1 MRVQSF
7 TNYSKLYEAKLMECQ
22 FLTDQ
27 NITAEDIIN
36 PLESLITEEFIK
48 NLIQKGKQA
57 VSNVYTNVKDAI
69 SKFFTGVVNFFK
81 NFSLSKLAGSIFNK
95 IKEIGTKTW
104 TKIKD
109 MLSGFKDF
117 IVSNGL
123 CDENNRPNF
132 QRIWQI
138 LCQKAKSAV
147 NWQEAGVTPDK
158 LQSVGNQVK
167 LNEADSPYAIG
178 DDEVKYYGVFEKIA
192 HALGIKNARFNG
204 VVSQIMKKT
213 TIGLIIIGILKV
225 AGISLAGL
233 TLGLGPV
240 AMAAIGG
247 MLLMAGLIILAIWVC
262 KPYPTVEDCLAYLH
276 MAFGGNLEGNG
287 VVNIFIQDIDITYV
301 ENTDITV
308 VTSSSGEKEG
318 DQIAISA
325 EEEKNAKPLKSLYP
339 TMIKNL
345 QALQSMIISFEGV
358 KLAGEFGSTEDE
370 ERIRKKNAE
379 EVARV
384 QRQKVRESILTY
396 SIFEKEFSKEFSKQP
411 RNVEITS
418 AEEHLTQAFKNAQKS
433 LKVLK
438 DEKDKGI
445 GITDEFIKNILD
457 KKMDVDAKKSIKA
470 LYEEVYEHLYG
481 KYSKTMSDFGPL
493 YNESIEV
500 ISDKNKRKV
509 VAEKIARLAKRTL
522 QFEGENMYA
531 SLGEFG
537 ADMRDFNT
545 TLKEIM
551 ASFKAEVKESKI
563 YSFENYNNK

>member
-1 MRVQSF
+1 MRVQNF

-22 FLTDQ
+22 FLTEQ
-27 NITAEDIIN
+27 NITADDIIN
-36 PLESLITEEFIK
+36 PLELLITEEFIS

-57 VSNVYTNVKDAI
+57 VSNVFTNVKDAI
-69 SKFFTGVVNFFK
+69 SKFFTGVVEFFK
-81 NFSLSKLAGSIFNK
+81 NFSLKKLAGSIFNK

-104 TKIKD
+104 NKIKD
-109 MLSGFKDF
+109 MLSGFKEF

-123 CDENNRPNF
+123 ADENNRPNF
-132 QRIWQI
+132 QKIWTV

-147 NWQEAGVTPDK
+147 NWEEAGVTPDK

-167 LNEADSPYAIG
+167 LNESDSKSIG

-233 TLGLGPV
+233 TLGLSPV

-262 KPYPTVEDCLAYLH
+262 KPYPTVDDCLAYLH
-276 MAFGGNLEGNG
+276 MAFGGNLNQNG
-287 VVNIFIQDIDITYV
+287 VTNIFITDIDITYIEGGGISDTV
-301 ENTDITV
+301 SSEAGDSNITSKDI
-308 VTSSSGEKEG
+308 EK
-318 DQIAISA
+318 
-325 EEEKNAKPLKSLYP
+325 AKPLKSLYP

-345 QALQSMIISFEGV
+345 QALKSMIISFEGV
-358 KLAGEFGSTEDE
+358 GIEGEESSQKEDMIK
-370 ERIRKKNAE
+370 RQNRE
-379 EVARV
+379 EVERV
-384 QRQKVRESILTY
+384 RRQKVRESVQSFLL
-396 SIFEKEFSKEFSKQP
+396 FEKEFSKEFSKQS
-411 RNVEITS
+411 RKVQITG
-418 AEEHLTQAFKNAQKS
+418 AEEHLVQAFKNIKKS
-433 LKVLK
+433 LQVLK
-438 DEKDKGI
+438 DEKDKGV
-445 GITDEFIKNILD
+445 GITDDFVGDILD
-457 KKMDVDAKKSIKA
+457 KKMDVEAKKSIKA

-481 KYSKTMSDFGPL
+481 KYSKTMADLGPL
-493 YNESIEV
+493 FKESIEV

-509 VAEKIARLAKRTL
+509 VAEKMARLSKRTM

-551 ASFKAEVKESKI
+551 TSFKAESVAESKVF
-563 YSFENYNNK
+563 SFKNYNNK

>member
-1 MRVQSF
+1 MRVQKF

-22 FLTDQ
+22 FLTEQ
-27 NITAEDIIN
+27 NITADDIIT
-36 PLESLITEEFIK
+36 PLESLITEEFIN

-57 VSNVYTNVKDAI
+57 ISNVYTNVKDAI
-69 SKFFTGVVNFFK
+69 SKFFTGVVEFFK
-81 NFSLSKLAGSIFNK
+81 NFSLKKLAGSIFNK

-104 TKIKD
+104 NKIKD
-109 MLSGFKDF
+109 MLSGFKEF

-123 CDENNRPNF
+123 ADENNRPNF
-132 QRIWQI
+132 QRIWTV

-167 LNEADSPYAIG
+167 LNESDSKSIG

-233 TLGLGPV
+233 TLGLSPV

-262 KPYPTVEDCLAYLH
+262 KPYPTVDDCLAYLH
-276 MAFGGNLEGNG
+276 MAFGGNLNQNG
-287 VVNIFIQDIDITYV
+287 VTNIFITDIDITYI
-301 ENTDITV
+301 EGGGISDTGSADTGSAEAGDSDIT
-308 VTSSSGEKEG
+308 SKDIEK
-318 DQIAISA
+318 
-325 EEEKNAKPLKSLYP
+325 AKPLKSLYP

-345 QALQSMIISFEGV
+345 QALKSMIISFEGV
-358 KLAGEFGSTEDE
+358 GIEGEESSQKGDMVK
-370 ERIRKKNAE
+370 RKNKE
-379 EVARV
+379 EVERV
-384 QRQKVRESILTY
+384 KRQKVRESVQSFLL
-396 SIFEKEFSKEFSKQP
+396 FEKEFSKEFSKQS
-411 RNVEITS
+411 RKVQITG
-418 AEEHLTQAFKNAQKS
+418 AEEHLVQAFKNIKKS
-433 LKVLK
+433 LQVLK
-438 DEKDKGI
+438 DEKDKGV
-445 GITDEFIKNILD
+445 GITDDFVGDILD
-457 KKMDVDAKKSIKA
+457 KKMDVEAKKSIKA

-481 KYSKTMSDFGPL
+481 KYSKTMADLGPL
-493 YNESIEV
+493 FKESIEV

-509 VAEKIARLAKRTL
+509 VAEKMARLSKRTM

-551 ASFKAEVKESKI
+551 TSFKAESVAESKVF
-563 YSFENYNNK
+563 SFKNYNNK

>member
-1 MRVQSF
+1 MRVQNF

-22 FLTDQ
+22 FLTEQ
-27 NITAEDIIN
+27 NITADDIIN

-57 VSNVYTNVKDAI
+57 VSNVFTNVKDAI
-69 SKFFTGVVNFFK
+69 SKFFTGVVEFFK
-81 NFSLSKLAGSIFNK
+81 NFSLKKLAGSIFNK

-104 TKIKD
+104 NKIKD
-109 MLSGFKDF
+109 MLSGFKEF

-123 CDENNRPNF
+123 ADENNRPNF
-132 QRIWQI
+132 QKIWTV

-147 NWQEAGVTPDK
+147 NWEEAGVTPDK

-167 LNEADSPYAIG
+167 LNESDSKSIG

-233 TLGLGPV
+233 TLGLSPV

-262 KPYPTVEDCLAYLH
+262 KPYPTVDDCLAYLH
-276 MAFGGNLEGNG
+276 MAFGGNLNQNG
-287 VVNIFIQDIDITYV
+287 VTNIFITDIDITYI
-301 ENTDITV
+301 EGGGISDTGSSEAGDSDIT
-308 VTSSSGEKEG
+308 SKDIEK
-318 DQIAISA
+318 
-325 EEEKNAKPLKSLYP
+325 AKPLKSLYP

-345 QALQSMIISFEGV
+345 QALKSMIISFEGV
-358 KLAGEFGSTEDE
+358 GIEGEESSQKEDTIK
-370 ERIRKKNAE
+370 RQNRE
-379 EVARV
+379 EVERV
-384 QRQKVRESILTY
+384 RRQKVRESVQSFLL
-396 SIFEKEFSKEFSKQP
+396 FEKEFSKEFSKQS
-411 RNVEITS
+411 RKVQITG
-418 AEEHLTQAFKNAQKS
+418 AEEHLVQAFKNIKKS
-433 LKVLK
+433 LQVLK
-438 DEKDKGI
+438 DEKDKGV
-445 GITDEFIKNILD
+445 GITDDFVGDILD
-457 KKMDVDAKKSIKA
+457 KKMDVEAKKSIKA

-481 KYSKTMSDFGPL
+481 KYSKTMSDLGPL
-493 YNESIEV
+493 FKESIEV

-509 VAEKIARLAKRTL
+509 VAEKMARLSKRTM

-551 ASFKAEVKESKI
+551 TSFKAESVAESKVF
-563 YSFENYNNK
+563 SFKNYNNK

>member
-1 MRVQSF
+1 MRVQNF

-22 FLTDQ
+22 FLTEQ
-27 NITAEDIIN
+27 NITADDIIT

-57 VSNVYTNVKDAI
+57 ISNVYTNVKDAI
-69 SKFFTGVVNFFK
+69 SKFFTGVVEFFK
-81 NFSLSKLAGSIFNK
+81 NFSLKKLAGSIFNK
-95 IKEIGTKTW
+95 IKEIGTKVW
-104 TKIKD
+104 NKIKD
-109 MLSGFKDF
+109 MLSGFKEF

-123 CDENNRPNF
+123 ADENNRPNF
-132 QRIWQI
+132 QRIWTV

-167 LNEADSPYAIG
+167 LNESDSKSIG

-233 TLGLGPV
+233 TLGLSPV

-262 KPYPTVEDCLAYLH
+262 KPYPTVDDCLAYLH
-276 MAFGGNLEGNG
+276 MAFGGNLNQNG
-287 VVNIFIQDIDITYV
+287 VTNIFITDIDITYI
-301 ENTDITV
+301 EGGGISDTGSSEAGDSDIT
-308 VTSSSGEKEG
+308 SKDIEKT
-318 DQIAISA
+318 
-325 EEEKNAKPLKSLYP
+325 KPLKSLYP

-345 QALQSMIISFEGV
+345 QALKSMIISFEGV
-358 KLAGEFGSTEDE
+358 GIEGEESSQKGDMVK
-370 ERIRKKNAE
+370 RKNKE
-379 EVARV
+379 EVERAR
-384 QRQKVRESILTY
+384 RQKVRESVQSFLL
-396 SIFEKEFSKEFSKQP
+396 FEKEFSKEFSKQS
-411 RNVEITS
+411 RKVQITG
-418 AEEHLTQAFKNAQKS
+418 AEEHLVQAFKNIKKS
-433 LKVLK
+433 LQVLK
-438 DEKDKGI
+438 DEKDKGV
-445 GITDEFIKNILD
+445 GITDDFVGDILD
-457 KKMDVDAKKSIKA
+457 KKMDVEAKKSIKA

-481 KYSKTMSDFGPL
+481 KYSKTMADLGPL
-493 YNESIEV
+493 FKESIEV

-509 VAEKIARLAKRTL
+509 VAEKMARLSKRTM

-551 ASFKAEVKESKI
+551 TSFKAESVAESKVF
-563 YSFENYNNK
+563 SFKNYNNK

>member
-1 MRVQSF
+1 MRVQNF

-22 FLTDQ
+22 FLTEQ
-27 NITAEDIIN
+27 NITADDIIN
-36 PLESLITEEFIK
+36 PLELLITEEFIS

-57 VSNVYTNVKDAI
+57 VSNVFTNVKDAI
-69 SKFFTGVVNFFK
+69 SKFFTGVVEFFK
-81 NFSLSKLAGSIFNK
+81 NFSLKKLAGSIFNK

-104 TKIKD
+104 NKIKD
-109 MLSGFKDF
+109 MLSGFKEF

-123 CDENNRPNF
+123 ADENNRPNF
-132 QRIWQI
+132 QKIWTV

-167 LNEADSPYAIG
+167 LNESDSKSIG

-233 TLGLGPV
+233 TLGLSPV

-262 KPYPTVEDCLAYLH
+262 KPYPTVDDCLAYLH
-276 MAFGGNLEGNG
+276 MAFGGNLNQNG
-287 VVNIFIQDIDITYV
+287 VTNIFITDIDITYI
-301 ENTDITV
+301 EGGGISDTGSSEAGDSDIT
-308 VTSSSGEKEG
+308 SKDIEK
-318 DQIAISA
+318 
-325 EEEKNAKPLKSLYP
+325 AKPLKSLYP

-345 QALQSMIISFEGV
+345 QALKSMIISFEGV
-358 KLAGEFGSTEDE
+358 GIEGEESSQKEDMIK
-370 ERIRKKNAE
+370 RQNRE
-379 EVARV
+379 EVERV
-384 QRQKVRESILTY
+384 RRQKVRESVQSFLL
-396 SIFEKEFSKEFSKQP
+396 FEKEFSKEFSKQS
-411 RNVEITS
+411 RKVQITG
-418 AEEHLTQAFKNAQKS
+418 AEEHLTQAFKNITKS
-433 LKVLK
+433 LQALK
-438 DEKDKGI
+438 DEKDKGV
-445 GITDEFIKNILD
+445 GITDDFITNILD
-457 KKMDVDAKKSIKA
+457 KKMDVEAKKSIKA

-481 KYSKTMSDFGPL
+481 KYSKTMSDLGPL
-493 YNESIEV
+493 FKESIEV

-509 VAEKIARLAKRTL
+509 VAEKMARLSKRTM

-551 ASFKAEVKESKI
+551 TSFKAESVAESKVF
-563 YSFENYNNK
+563 SFKNYNNK

>member
-1 MRVQSF
+1 MRVQNF

-22 FLTDQ
+22 FLTEQ
-27 NITAEDIIN
+27 NITADDIIN
-36 PLESLITEEFIK
+36 PLELLITEEFIS

-57 VSNVYTNVKDAI
+57 VSNVFTNVKDAI
-69 SKFFTGVVNFFK
+69 SKFFTGVVEFFK
-81 NFSLSKLAGSIFNK
+81 NFSLKKLAGSIFNK

-104 TKIKD
+104 NKIKD
-109 MLSGFKDF
+109 MLSGFKEF

-123 CDENNRPNF
+123 ADENNRPNF
-132 QRIWQI
+132 QKIWTV

-167 LNEADSPYAIG
+167 LNESDSKSIG

-233 TLGLGPV
+233 TLGLSPV

-262 KPYPTVEDCLAYLH
+262 KPYPTVDDCLAYLH
-276 MAFGGNLEGNG
+276 MAFGGNLNQNG
-287 VVNIFIQDIDITYV
+287 VTNIFITDIDITYI
-301 ENTDITV
+301 EGGGISDTGSSEAGDSDIT
-308 VTSSSGEKEG
+308 SKDIEK
-318 DQIAISA
+318 
-325 EEEKNAKPLKSLYP
+325 AKPLKSLYP

-345 QALQSMIISFEGV
+345 QALKSMIISFEGV
-358 KLAGEFGSTEDE
+358 GIEGEESSQKEDMIK
-370 ERIRKKNAE
+370 RQNRE
-379 EVARV
+379 EVERV
-384 QRQKVRESILTY
+384 RRQKLRESVQSFLL
-396 SIFEKEFSKEFSKQP
+396 FEKEFSKEFSKQS
-411 RNVEITS
+411 RKVQITG
-418 AEEHLTQAFKNAQKS
+418 AEEHLVQAFKNIKKS
-433 LKVLK
+433 LQVLK
-438 DEKDKGI
+438 DEKDKGV
-445 GITDEFIKNILD
+445 GITNDFITNILD
-457 KKMDVDAKKSIKA
+457 KKMDVEAKKSIKS

-481 KYSKTMSDFGPL
+481 KYSKTMADLGPL
-493 YNESIEV
+493 FKESIEV

-509 VAEKIARLAKRTL
+509 VAEKMARLSKRTM

-551 ASFKAEVKESKI
+551 TSFKAESIAESKVF
-563 YSFENYNNK
+563 SFKNYNNK

>member
-1 MRVQSF
+1 MRVQNF

-22 FLTDQ
+22 FLTEQ
-27 NITAEDIIN
+27 NITADDIIT
-36 PLESLITEEFIK
+36 PLESLITEEFIN

-57 VSNVYTNVKDAI
+57 ISNVYTNVKDAI
-69 SKFFTGVVNFFK
+69 SKFFTGVVEFFK
-81 NFSLSKLAGSIFNK
+81 NFSLKKLAGSIFNK
-95 IKEIGTKTW
+95 IKEIGTKVW
-104 TKIKD
+104 NKIKD
-109 MLSGFKDF
+109 MLSGFKEF

-123 CDENNRPNF
+123 ADENNRPNF
-132 QRIWQI
+132 QRIWTV

-167 LNEADSPYAIG
+167 LNESDSKSIG

-233 TLGLGPV
+233 TLGLSPV

-262 KPYPTVEDCLAYLH
+262 KPYPTVDDCLAYLH
-276 MAFGGNLEGNG
+276 MAFGGNLNQNG
-287 VVNIFIQDIDITYV
+287 VTNIFITDIDITYI
-301 ENTDITV
+301 EGGGITDTGSSEAGDSDIT
-308 VTSSSGEKEG
+308 SKDIEK
-318 DQIAISA
+318 
-325 EEEKNAKPLKSLYP
+325 AKPLKSLYP

-345 QALQSMIISFEGV
+345 QALKSMIISFEGV
-358 KLAGEFGSTEDE
+358 GIEGEESSQKGDMVK
-370 ERIRKKNAE
+370 RKNKE
-379 EVARV
+379 EVERV
-384 QRQKVRESILTY
+384 KRQKVRESVQSFLL
-396 SIFEKEFSKEFSKQP
+396 FEKEFSKEFSKQP
-411 RNVEITS
+411 RKVQITG
-418 AEEHLTQAFKNAQKS
+418 AEEHLVQAFKNITKS
-433 LKVLK
+433 LQALK
-438 DEKDKGI
+438 DEKDKGV
-445 GITDEFIKNILD
+445 GITDDFITNILD
-457 KKMDVDAKKSIKA
+457 KKMDVEAKKSIKA

-481 KYSKTMSDFGPL
+481 KYSKTMADLGPL
-493 YNESIEV
+493 FKESIEV

-509 VAEKIARLAKRTL
+509 VAEKMARLSKRTM

-551 ASFKAEVKESKI
+551 TSFKAESVAESKVF
-563 YSFENYNNK
+563 SFKNYNNK

>member
-1 MRVQSF
+1 MRVQNF

-22 FLTDQ
+22 FLTEQ
-27 NITAEDIIN
+27 NITADDIIN
-36 PLESLITEEFIK
+36 PLELLITEEFIG

-57 VSNVYTNVKDAI
+57 VSNVFTNVKDAI
-69 SKFFTGVVNFFK
+69 SRFFTGVVEFFK
-81 NFSLSKLAGSIFNK
+81 NFSLKKLAGSIFNK
-95 IKEIGTKTW
+95 IKEIGTKAW
-104 TKIKD
+104 NKIKD
-109 MLSGFKDF
+109 MLSGFKEF

-123 CDENNRPNF
+123 ADENNRPNF
-132 QRIWQI
+132 QKIWAT

-167 LNEADSPYAIG
+167 LNESDSKSIG

-233 TLGLGPV
+233 TLGLSPV

-247 MLLMAGLIILAIWVC
+247 MLLMAGLIILAIWIC
-262 KPYPTVEDCLAYLH
+262 KPYPTVDDCLAYLH
-276 MAFGGNLEGNG
+276 MAFGGNLNQNG
-287 VVNIFIQDIDITYV
+287 VTNIFITDIDITYIEGGGISDTGSSEV
-301 ENTDITV
+301 GDSDIT
-308 VTSSSGEKEG
+308 SKDIEK
-318 DQIAISA
+318 
-325 EEEKNAKPLKSLYP
+325 AKPLKSLYP

-345 QALQSMIISFEGV
+345 QALKSMIISFEGV
-358 KLAGEFGSTEDE
+358 GIEGEESSQKEDMIK
-370 ERIRKKNAE
+370 RQNRE
-379 EVARV
+379 EVERV
-384 QRQKVRESILTY
+384 RRQKVRESVQSFLL
-396 SIFEKEFSKEFSKQP
+396 FEKEFSKEFSKQS
-411 RNVEITS
+411 RKVQITG
-418 AEEHLTQAFKNAQKS
+418 AEEHLVQAFKNIKKS
-433 LKVLK
+433 LQVLK
-438 DEKDKGI
+438 DEKDKGV
-445 GITDEFIKNILD
+445 GITDDFVGDILD
-457 KKMDVDAKKSIKA
+457 KKMDVEAKKSIKA

-481 KYSKTMSDFGPL
+481 KYSKTMSDLGPL
-493 YNESIEV
+493 FKESIEV

-509 VAEKIARLAKRTL
+509 VAEKMARLSKRTM

-551 ASFKAEVKESKI
+551 TSFKAESVAESKVF
-563 YSFENYNNK
+563 SFKNYNNK

>member
-1 MRVQSF
+1 MRVQNF

-22 FLTDQ
+22 FLTEQ
-27 NITAEDIIN
+27 NITADDIIN
-36 PLESLITEEFIK
+36 PLESLITEEFIG

-57 VSNVYTNVKDAI
+57 VSNVFTSVKDAI
-69 SKFFTGVVNFFK
+69 SKFFTGVVEFFK
-81 NFSLSKLAGSIFNK
+81 NFSLKKLAGSIFNK
-95 IKEIGTKTW
+95 IKEIGTKVW
-104 TKIKD
+104 NKIKD
-109 MLSGFKDF
+109 MLSGFKEF

-123 CDENNRPNF
+123 ADENNRPNF
-132 QRIWQI
+132 QKIWAT

-158 LQSVGNQVK
+158 LQSIGNQVK
-167 LNEADSPYAIG
+167 LNESDSKSIG

-233 TLGLGPV
+233 TLGLSPV

-247 MLLMAGLIILAIWVC
+247 MLLMAGLIILAIWIC
-262 KPYPTVEDCLAYLH
+262 KPYPTVDDCLAYLH
-276 MAFGGNLEGNG
+276 MAFGGNLNQNG
-287 VVNIFIQDIDITYV
+287 VTNIFITDIDITYI
-301 ENTDITV
+301 EGGGISDTGSSEAGDSDIT
-308 VTSSSGEKEG
+308 SKDIEK
-318 DQIAISA
+318 
-325 EEEKNAKPLKSLYP
+325 AKPLKSLYP

-345 QALQSMIISFEGV
+345 QALKSMIISFEGV
-358 KLAGEFGSTEDE
+358 GIEGEESSQKEDMIK
-370 ERIRKKNAE
+370 RQNRE
-379 EVARV
+379 EVERV
-384 QRQKVRESILTY
+384 RRQNVRESVQSFL
-396 SIFEKEFSKEFSKQP
+396 IFEKEFSKEFSKQS
-411 RNVEITS
+411 RKVQITG
-418 AEEHLTQAFKNAQKS
+418 AEEHLVQAFKNIKKS
-433 LKVLK
+433 LQVLK
-438 DEKDKGI
+438 DEKDKGV
-445 GITDEFIKNILD
+445 GITDDFVGDILD
-457 KKMDVDAKKSIKA
+457 KKMDVEAKKSIKA

-481 KYSKTMSDFGPL
+481 KYSKTMSDLGPL
-493 YNESIEV
+493 FKESIEV

-509 VAEKIARLAKRTL
+509 VAEKMARLSKRTM

-551 ASFKAEVKESKI
+551 TSFKAESVAESKVF
-563 YSFENYNNK
+563 SFKNYNNK

>member
-1 MRVQSF
+1 MRVQNF

-22 FLTDQ
+22 FLTEQ
-27 NITAEDIIN
+27 NITADDIIN
-36 PLESLITEEFIK
+36 PLELLITEEFIK

-57 VSNVYTNVKDAI
+57 VSNVFTNVKDAI
-69 SKFFTGVVNFFK
+69 SKFFTGVVEFFK
-81 NFSLSKLAGSIFNK
+81 NFSLKKLAGSIFNK

-104 TKIKD
+104 NKIKD
-109 MLSGFKDF
+109 MLSGFKEF

-123 CDENNRPNF
+123 ADENNRPNF
-132 QRIWQI
+132 QKIWAT

-158 LQSVGNQVK
+158 LQSIGNQVK
-167 LNEADSPYAIG
+167 LNESDSKSIG

-233 TLGLGPV
+233 TLGLSPV

-262 KPYPTVEDCLAYLH
+262 KPYPTVDDCLAYLH
-276 MAFGGNLEGNG
+276 MAFGGNLNQNG
-287 VVNIFIQDIDITYV
+287 VTNIFITDIDITYIEGGGISDTV
-301 ENTDITV
+301 SSEAGDSNITSKDI
-308 VTSSSGEKEG
+308 EK
-318 DQIAISA
+318 
-325 EEEKNAKPLKSLYP
+325 AKPLKSLYP

-345 QALQSMIISFEGV
+345 QALKSMIISFEGV
-358 KLAGEFGSTEDE
+358 GIEGEESSQKEDMDK
-370 ERIRKKNAE
+370 RKNKE
-379 EVARV
+379 EVERV
-384 QRQKVRESILTY
+384 RRQKVRESVQSFLL
-396 SIFEKEFSKEFSKQP
+396 FEKEFSKEFSKQS
-411 RNVEITS
+411 RKVQITG
-418 AEEHLTQAFKNAQKS
+418 AEEHLVQAFKNIKKS
-433 LKVLK
+433 LQVLK
-438 DEKDKGI
+438 DEKDKGV
-445 GITDEFIKNILD
+445 GITDDFVGDILD
-457 KKMDVDAKKSIKA
+457 KKMDVEAKKSIKA

-481 KYSKTMSDFGPL
+481 KYSKTMSDLGPL
-493 YNESIEV
+493 FKESIEV

-509 VAEKIARLAKRTL
+509 VAEKMARLSKRTM

-551 ASFKAEVKESKI
+551 TSFKAESVAESKVF
-563 YSFENYNNK
+563 SFKNYNNK

>member
-1 MRVQSF
+1 MRVQNF

-22 FLTDQ
+22 FLTEQ
-27 NITAEDIIN
+27 NITADDIIN
-36 PLESLITEEFIK
+36 PLELLITEEFIS

-57 VSNVYTNVKDAI
+57 VSNVFTNVKDAI
-69 SKFFTGVVNFFK
+69 SKFFTGVVEFFK
-81 NFSLSKLAGSIFNK
+81 NFSLKKLAGSIFNK

-104 TKIKD
+104 NKIKD
-109 MLSGFKDF
+109 MLSGFKEF

-123 CDENNRPNF
+123 ADENNRPNF
-132 QRIWQI
+132 QKIWTV

-167 LNEADSPYAIG
+167 LNESDSKSIG

-233 TLGLGPV
+233 TLGLSPV

-262 KPYPTVEDCLAYLH
+262 KPYPTVDDCLAYLH
-276 MAFGGNLEGNG
+276 MAFGGNLNQNG
-287 VVNIFIQDIDITYV
+287 VTNIFITDIDITYI
-301 ENTDITV
+301 EGGGISDTGSSEAGDSDIT
-308 VTSSSGEKEG
+308 SKDIEK
-318 DQIAISA
+318 
-325 EEEKNAKPLKSLYP
+325 AKPLKSLYP

-345 QALQSMIISFEGV
+345 QALKSMIISFEGV
-358 KLAGEFGSTEDE
+358 GIEGEESSQKEDTIK
-370 ERIRKKNAE
+370 RQNRE
-379 EVARV
+379 EVERV
-384 QRQKVRESILTY
+384 RRQKVRESVQSFLL
-396 SIFEKEFSKEFSKQP
+396 FEKEFSKEFSKQS
-411 RNVEITS
+411 RKVQITG
-418 AEEHLTQAFKNAQKS
+418 AEEHLVQAFKNIKKS
-433 LKVLK
+433 LQVLK
-438 DEKDKGI
+438 DEKDKGV
-445 GITDEFIKNILD
+445 GITDDFVGDILD
-457 KKMDVDAKKSIKA
+457 KKMDVEAKKSIKA

-481 KYSKTMSDFGPL
+481 KYSKTMSDLGPL
-493 YNESIEV
+493 FKESIEV

-509 VAEKIARLAKRTL
+509 VAEKMARLSKRTM

-551 ASFKAEVKESKI
+551 TSFKAESVAESKVF
-563 YSFENYNNK
+563 SFKNYNNK

>member
-1 MRVQSF
+1 MRVQNF

-22 FLTDQ
+22 FLTEQ
-27 NITAEDIIN
+27 NITADDIIN

-57 VSNVYTNVKDAI
+57 VSNVFTNVKDAI
-69 SKFFTGVVNFFK
+69 SKFFTGVVEFFK
-81 NFSLSKLAGSIFNK
+81 NFSLKKLAGSIFNK

-104 TKIKD
+104 NKIKD
-109 MLSGFKDF
+109 MLSGFKEF

-123 CDENNRPNF
+123 ADENNRPNF
-132 QRIWQI
+132 QKIWTV

-147 NWQEAGVTPDK
+147 NWEEAGVTPDK

-167 LNEADSPYAIG
+167 LNESDSKSIG

-233 TLGLGPV
+233 TLGLSPV

-262 KPYPTVEDCLAYLH
+262 KPYPTVDDCLAYLH
-276 MAFGGNLEGNG
+276 MAFGGNLNQNG
-287 VVNIFIQDIDITYV
+287 VTNIFITDIDITYIEGGGISDTV
-301 ENTDITV
+301 SSEAGDSDIT
-308 VTSSSGEKEG
+308 SKDIEK
-318 DQIAISA
+318 
-325 EEEKNAKPLKSLYP
+325 AKPLKSLYP

-345 QALQSMIISFEGV
+345 QALKSMIISFEGV
-358 KLAGEFGSTEDE
+358 GIEGEESSQKEDTIK
-370 ERIRKKNAE
+370 RQNRE
-379 EVARV
+379 EVERV
-384 QRQKVRESILTY
+384 RRQKVRESVQSFLL
-396 SIFEKEFSKEFSKQP
+396 FEKEFSKEFSKQS
-411 RNVEITS
+411 RKVQITG
-418 AEEHLTQAFKNAQKS
+418 AEEHLVQAFKNIKKS
-433 LKVLK
+433 LQVLK
-438 DEKDKGI
+438 DEKDKGV
-445 GITDEFIKNILD
+445 GITDDFVGDILD
-457 KKMDVDAKKSIKA
+457 KKMDVEAKKSIKA

-481 KYSKTMSDFGPL
+481 KYSKTMADLGPL
-493 YNESIEV
+493 FKESIEV

-509 VAEKIARLAKRTL
+509 VAEKMARLSKRTM

-551 ASFKAEVKESKI
+551 TSFKAESVAESKVF
-563 YSFENYNNK
+563 SFKNYNNK

>member
-1 MRVQSF
+1 MRVQNF

-22 FLTDQ
+22 FLTEQ
-27 NITAEDIIN
+27 NITADDIIN

-57 VSNVYTNVKDAI
+57 VSNVFTNVKDAI
-69 SKFFTGVVNFFK
+69 SKFFTGVVEFFK
-81 NFSLSKLAGSIFNK
+81 NFSLKKLAGSIFNK

-104 TKIKD
+104 NKIKD
-109 MLSGFKDF
+109 MLSGFKEF

-123 CDENNRPNF
+123 ADENNRPNF
-132 QRIWQI
+132 QKIWTV

-147 NWQEAGVTPDK
+147 NWEEAGVTPDK

-167 LNEADSPYAIG
+167 LNESDSKSIG

-233 TLGLGPV
+233 TLGLSPV

-262 KPYPTVEDCLAYLH
+262 KPYPTVDDCLAYLH
-276 MAFGGNLEGNG
+276 MAFGGNLNQNG
-287 VVNIFIQDIDITYV
+287 VTNIFITDIDITY
-301 ENTDITV
+301 I
-308 VTSSSGEKEG
+308 EG
-318 DQIAISA
+318 GAISDTVSSEA
-325 EEEKNAKPLKSLYP
+325 DDSNITSKDIEKAKPLKSLYP

-345 QALQSMIISFEGV
+345 QALKSMIISFDGVGIEGEESPQ
-358 KLAGEFGSTEDE
+358 KEDTIK
-370 ERIRKKNAE
+370 RQNKE
-379 EVARV
+379 EVERTR
-384 QRQKVRESILTY
+384 RQKVRESVQSFLL
-396 SIFEKEFSKEFSKQP
+396 FEKEFSKEFSKQS
-411 RNVEITS
+411 RKVQITG
-418 AEEHLTQAFKNAQKS
+418 AEEHLVQAFKNIKKS
-433 LKVLK
+433 LQVLK
-438 DEKDKGI
+438 DEKDKGV
-445 GITDEFIKNILD
+445 GITDDFVGDILD
-457 KKMDVDAKKSIKA
+457 KKMDVEAKKSIKA

-481 KYSKTMSDFGPL
+481 KYSKTMADLGPL
-493 YNESIEV
+493 FKESIEV

-509 VAEKIARLAKRTL
+509 VAEKMARLSKRTM

-551 ASFKAEVKESKI
+551 TSFKAESVAESKVF
-563 YSFENYNNK
+563 SFKNYNNK

>member
-1 MRVQSF
+1 MRVQNF

-22 FLTDQ
+22 FLTEQ
-27 NITAEDIIN
+27 NITADDIIN
-36 PLESLITEEFIK
+36 PLELLITEEFIS

-57 VSNVYTNVKDAI
+57 VSNVFTNVKDAI
-69 SKFFTGVVNFFK
+69 SKFFTGVVEFFK
-81 NFSLSKLAGSIFNK
+81 NFSLKKLAGSIFNK

-104 TKIKD
+104 NKIKD
-109 MLSGFKDF
+109 MLSGFKEF

-123 CDENNRPNF
+123 ADENNRPNF
-132 QRIWQI
+132 QKIWTV

-147 NWQEAGVTPDK
+147 NWEEAGVTPDK

-167 LNEADSPYAIG
+167 LNESDSKSIG

-233 TLGLGPV
+233 TLGLSPV

-262 KPYPTVEDCLAYLH
+262 KPYPTVDDCLAYLH
-276 MAFGGNLEGNG
+276 MAFGGNLNQNG
-287 VVNIFIQDIDITYV
+287 VTNIFITDIDITYIEGGGISDTV
-301 ENTDITV
+301 SSEAGDSNITSKDI
-308 VTSSSGEKEG
+308 EK
-318 DQIAISA
+318 
-325 EEEKNAKPLKSLYP
+325 AKPLKSLYP

-345 QALQSMIISFEGV
+345 QALKSMIISFEGV
-358 KLAGEFGSTEDE
+358 GIEGEESSQKEDMIK
-370 ERIRKKNAE
+370 RQNRE
-379 EVARV
+379 EVERV
-384 QRQKVRESILTY
+384 RRQKVRESVQSFLL
-396 SIFEKEFSKEFSKQP
+396 FEKEFSKEFSKQS
-411 RNVEITS
+411 RKVQITG
-418 AEEHLTQAFKNAQKS
+418 AEEHLVQAFKNIKKS
-433 LKVLK
+433 LQVLK
-438 DEKDKGI
+438 DEKDKGV
-445 GITDEFIKNILD
+445 GITDDFVGDILD
-457 KKMDVDAKKSIKA
+457 KKMDVEAKKSIKA

-481 KYSKTMSDFGPL
+481 KYSKTMSDLGPL
-493 YNESIEV
+493 FKESIEV

-509 VAEKIARLAKRTL
+509 VAEKMARLSKRTM

-551 ASFKAEVKESKI
+551 TSFKAESVAESKVF
-563 YSFENYNNK
+563 SFKNYNNK

>member
-1 MRVQSF
+1 MRVQNF

-22 FLTDQ
+22 FLTEQ
-27 NITAEDIIN
+27 NITADDIIN
-36 PLESLITEEFIK
+36 PLELLITEEFIK

-57 VSNVYTNVKDAI
+57 VSNVFTNVKDAI
-69 SKFFTGVVNFFK
+69 SKFFTGVVEFFK
-81 NFSLSKLAGSIFNK
+81 NFSLKKLAGSIFNK

-104 TKIKD
+104 NKIKD
-109 MLSGFKDF
+109 MLSGFKEF

-123 CDENNRPNF
+123 ADENNRPNF
-132 QRIWQI
+132 QKIWTV

-147 NWQEAGVTPDK
+147 NWEEAGVTPDK

-167 LNEADSPYAIG
+167 LNESDSKSIG

-233 TLGLGPV
+233 TLGLSPV

-262 KPYPTVEDCLAYLH
+262 KPYPTVDDCLAYLH
-276 MAFGGNLEGNG
+276 MAFGGNLNQNG
-287 VVNIFIQDIDITYV
+287 VTNIFITDIDITYIEGGGISDTGSSEV
-301 ENTDITV
+301 GDSDIT
-308 VTSSSGEKEG
+308 SKDIEK
-318 DQIAISA
+318 
-325 EEEKNAKPLKSLYP
+325 AKPLKSLYP

-345 QALQSMIISFEGV
+345 QALKSMIISFDGVGIEGEESPQ
-358 KLAGEFGSTEDE
+358 KEDTIK
-370 ERIRKKNAE
+370 RQNKE
-379 EVARV
+379 EVERTR
-384 QRQKVRESILTY
+384 RQKVRESVQSFLL
-396 SIFEKEFSKEFSKQP
+396 FEKEFSKEFSKQS
-411 RNVEITS
+411 RKVQITG
-418 AEEHLTQAFKNAQKS
+418 AEEHLVQAFKNIKKS
-433 LKVLK
+433 LQVLK
-438 DEKDKGI
+438 DEKDKGV
-445 GITDEFIKNILD
+445 GITDDFVGDILD
-457 KKMDVDAKKSIKA
+457 KKMDVEAKKSIKA

-481 KYSKTMSDFGPL
+481 KYSKTMSDLGPL
-493 YNESIEV
+493 FKESIEV

-509 VAEKIARLAKRTL
+509 VAEKMARLSKRTM

-551 ASFKAEVKESKI
+551 TSFKAESVAESKVF
-563 YSFENYNNK
+563 SFKNYNNK

>member
-1 MRVQSF
+1 MRVQNF

-22 FLTDQ
+22 FLTEQ
-27 NITAEDIIN
+27 NITADDIIN

-57 VSNVYTNVKDAI
+57 VSNVFTNVKDAI
-69 SKFFTGVVNFFK
+69 SKFFTGVVEFFK
-81 NFSLSKLAGSIFNK
+81 NFSLKKLAGSIFNK

-104 TKIKD
+104 NKIKD
-109 MLSGFKDF
+109 MLSGFKEF

-123 CDENNRPNF
+123 ADENNRPNF
-132 QRIWQI
+132 QKIWTV

-147 NWQEAGVTPDK
+147 NWEEAGVTPDK

-167 LNEADSPYAIG
+167 LNESDSKSIG

-233 TLGLGPV
+233 TLGLSPV

-262 KPYPTVEDCLAYLH
+262 KPYPTVDDCLAYLH
-276 MAFGGNLEGNG
+276 MAFGGNLNQNG
-287 VVNIFIQDIDITYV
+287 VTNIFITDIDITYI
-301 ENTDITV
+301 EGGGISDTGSSEAGDSDIT
-308 VTSSSGEKEG
+308 SKDIEK
-318 DQIAISA
+318 
-325 EEEKNAKPLKSLYP
+325 AKPLKSLYP

-345 QALQSMIISFEGV
+345 QALKSMIISFEGV
-358 KLAGEFGSTEDE
+358 GIEGEELSQKEDTIK
-370 ERIRKKNAE
+370 RQNKE
-379 EVARV
+379 EVERTR
-384 QRQKVRESILTY
+384 RQKVRESVQSFLL
-396 SIFEKEFSKEFSKQP
+396 FEKEFSKEFSKQS
-411 RNVEITS
+411 RKVQITG
-418 AEEHLTQAFKNAQKS
+418 AEEHLVQAFKNIKKS
-433 LKVLK
+433 LQVLK
-438 DEKDKGI
+438 DEKDKGV
-445 GITDEFIKNILD
+445 GITDDFVGDILD
-457 KKMDVDAKKSIKA
+457 KKMDVEAKKSIKA

-481 KYSKTMSDFGPL
+481 KYSKTMSDLGPL
-493 YNESIEV
+493 FKESIEV

-509 VAEKIARLAKRTL
+509 VAEKMARLSKRTM

-551 ASFKAEVKESKI
+551 TSFKAESVAESKVF
-563 YSFENYNNK
+563 SFKNYNNK

>member
-48 NLIQKGKQA
+48 NLIQRGKQA

-358 KLAGEFGSTEDE
+358 RLAGEFGSTEDE

-384 QRQKVRESILTY
+384 QRQKLRESILTY

-545 TLKEIM
+545 YALG
-551 ASFKAEVKESKI
+551 
-563 YSFENYNNK
+563 

>member
-1 MRVQSF
+1 MRVQNF

-22 FLTDQ
+22 FLTEQ
-27 NITAEDIIN
+27 NITADDIIT
-36 PLESLITEEFIK
+36 PLESLITEEFIN

-57 VSNVYTNVKDAI
+57 ISNVYTNVKDAI
-69 SKFFTGVVNFFK
+69 SKFFTGVVEFFK
-81 NFSLSKLAGSIFNK
+81 NFSLKKLAGSIFNK
-95 IKEIGTKTW
+95 IKEIGTKVW
-104 TKIKD
+104 NKIKD
-109 MLSGFKDF
+109 MLSGFKEF

-123 CDENNRPNF
+123 ADENNRPNF
-132 QRIWQI
+132 QRIWTV

-167 LNEADSPYAIG
+167 LNESDSKSIG

-233 TLGLGPV
+233 TLGLSPV

-262 KPYPTVEDCLAYLH
+262 KPYPTVDDCLAYLH
-276 MAFGGNLEGNG
+276 MAFGGNLNQNG
-287 VVNIFIQDIDITYV
+287 VTNIFITDIDITYI
-301 ENTDITV
+301 EGGGITDTGSSETGDSDIT
-308 VTSSSGEKEG
+308 SKEIEK
-318 DQIAISA
+318 
-325 EEEKNAKPLKSLYP
+325 AKPLKSLYP

-345 QALQSMIISFEGV
+345 QALKSMIISFEGV
-358 KLAGEFGSTEDE
+358 GIEGEESSQKGDMVK
-370 ERIRKKNAE
+370 RKNKE
-379 EVARV
+379 EVERAR
-384 QRQKVRESILTY
+384 RQKVRESVQSFLL
-396 SIFEKEFSKEFSKQP
+396 FEKEFSKEFSKQS
-411 RNVEITS
+411 RKVQITG
-418 AEEHLTQAFKNAQKS
+418 AEEHLVQAFKNIKKS
-433 LKVLK
+433 LQVLK
-438 DEKDKGI
+438 DEKDKGV
-445 GITDEFIKNILD
+445 GITDDFVGDILD
-457 KKMDVDAKKSIKA
+457 KKMDVEAKKSIKA

-481 KYSKTMSDFGPL
+481 KYSKTMADLGPL
-493 YNESIEV
+493 FKESIEV

-509 VAEKIARLAKRTL
+509 VAEKMARLSKRTM

-551 ASFKAEVKESKI
+551 TSFKAESVAESKVF
-563 YSFENYNNK
+563 SFKNYNNK

>member
-1 MRVQSF
+1 MRVQNF

-22 FLTDQ
+22 FLTEQ
-27 NITAEDIIN
+27 NITADDIIN
-36 PLESLITEEFIK
+36 PLESLITEEFIG

-57 VSNVYTNVKDAI
+57 VSNVFTNVKDAI
-69 SKFFTGVVNFFK
+69 SKFFTGVVEFFK
-81 NFSLSKLAGSIFNK
+81 NFSLKKLAGSIFNK
-95 IKEIGTKTW
+95 IKEIGTKAW
-104 TKIKD
+104 NKIKD
-109 MLSGFKDF
+109 MLSGFKEF

-123 CDENNRPNF
+123 ADENNRPNF
-132 QRIWQI
+132 QKIWAT

-167 LNEADSPYAIG
+167 LNESDSKSIG

-233 TLGLGPV
+233 TLGLSPV

-262 KPYPTVEDCLAYLH
+262 KPYPTVDDCLAYLH
-276 MAFGGNLEGNG
+276 MAFGGNLNQNG
-287 VVNIFIQDIDITYV
+287 VTNIFITDIDITYI
-301 ENTDITV
+301 EGGGISDTGSSEAGDSDIT
-308 VTSSSGEKEG
+308 SKDIEK
-318 DQIAISA
+318 
-325 EEEKNAKPLKSLYP
+325 AKPLKSLYP

-345 QALQSMIISFEGV
+345 QALKSMIISFEGV
-358 KLAGEFGSTEDE
+358 GIEGEESPQKEDTIK
-370 ERIRKKNAE
+370 RQNKE
-379 EVARV
+379 EVERTR
-384 QRQKVRESILTY
+384 RQKVRESVQSFLL
-396 SIFEKEFSKEFSKQP
+396 FEKEFSKEFSKQS
-411 RNVEITS
+411 RKVQITG
-418 AEEHLTQAFKNAQKS
+418 AEEHLVQAFKNIKKS
-433 LKVLK
+433 LQVLK
-438 DEKDKGI
+438 DEKDKGV
-445 GITDEFIKNILD
+445 GITDDFVGDILD
-457 KKMDVDAKKSIKA
+457 KKMDVEAKKSIKA

-481 KYSKTMSDFGPL
+481 KYSKTMSDLGPL
-493 YNESIEV
+493 FKESIEV

-509 VAEKIARLAKRTL
+509 VAEKMARLSKRTM

-551 ASFKAEVKESKI
+551 TSFKAESVAESKVF
-563 YSFENYNNK
+563 SFKNYNNK

>member
-1 MRVQSF
+1 MRVQNF

-22 FLTDQ
+22 FLTEQ
-27 NITAEDIIN
+27 NITADDIIN
-36 PLESLITEEFIK
+36 PLESLITEEFIG

-57 VSNVYTNVKDAI
+57 VSNVFTSVKDAI
-69 SKFFTGVVNFFK
+69 SKFFTGVVEFFK
-81 NFSLSKLAGSIFNK
+81 NFSLKKLAGSIFNK
-95 IKEIGTKTW
+95 IKEIGTKVW
-104 TKIKD
+104 NKIKD
-109 MLSGFKDF
+109 MLSGFKEF

-123 CDENNRPNF
+123 ADENNRPNF
-132 QRIWQI
+132 QKIWAT

-158 LQSVGNQVK
+158 LQSIGNQVK
-167 LNEADSPYAIG
+167 LNESDSKSIG

-233 TLGLGPV
+233 TLGLSPV

-262 KPYPTVEDCLAYLH
+262 KPYPTVDDCLAYLH
-276 MAFGGNLEGNG
+276 MAFGGNLNQNG
-287 VVNIFIQDIDITYV
+287 VTNIFITDIDITYIEGGGISDTV
-301 ENTDITV
+301 SSEAGDSNITSKDI
-308 VTSSSGEKEG
+308 EK
-318 DQIAISA
+318 
-325 EEEKNAKPLKSLYP
+325 AKPLKSLYP

-345 QALQSMIISFEGV
+345 QALKSMIISFDGVGIEGEESPQ
-358 KLAGEFGSTEDE
+358 KEDTIK
-370 ERIRKKNAE
+370 RQNRE
-379 EVARV
+379 EVERV
-384 QRQKVRESILTY
+384 RRQKVRESVQSFLL
-396 SIFEKEFSKEFSKQP
+396 FEKEFSKEFSKQS
-411 RNVEITS
+411 RKVQITG
-418 AEEHLTQAFKNAQKS
+418 AEEHLVQAFKNIKKS
-433 LKVLK
+433 LQVLK
-438 DEKDKGI
+438 DEKDKGV
-445 GITDEFIKNILD
+445 GITDDFVGDILD
-457 KKMDVDAKKSIKA
+457 KKMDVEAKKSIKA

-481 KYSKTMSDFGPL
+481 KYSKTMSDLGPL
-493 YNESIEV
+493 FKESIEV

-509 VAEKIARLAKRTL
+509 VAEKMARLSKRTM

-551 ASFKAEVKESKI
+551 TSFKAESVAESKVF
-563 YSFENYNNK
+563 SFKNYNNK

>member
-1 MRVQSF
+1 MRVQNF

-22 FLTDQ
+22 FLTEQ
-27 NITAEDIIN
+27 NITADDIIN

-57 VSNVYTNVKDAI
+57 VSNVFTNVKDAI
-69 SKFFTGVVNFFK
+69 SKFFTGVVEFFK
-81 NFSLSKLAGSIFNK
+81 NFSLKKLAGSIFNK

-104 TKIKD
+104 NKIKD
-109 MLSGFKDF
+109 MLSGFKEF

-123 CDENNRPNF
+123 ADENNRPNF
-132 QRIWQI
+132 QKIWAT

-158 LQSVGNQVK
+158 LQSIGNQVK
-167 LNEADSPYAIG
+167 LNESDSKSIG

-233 TLGLGPV
+233 TLGLSPV

-262 KPYPTVEDCLAYLH
+262 KPYPTVDDCLAYLH
-276 MAFGGNLEGNG
+276 MAFGGNLNQNG
-287 VVNIFIQDIDITYV
+287 VTNIFITDIDITYI
-301 ENTDITV
+301 EGGGISDTGSSEAGDSNITSKDI
-308 VTSSSGEKEG
+308 EK
-318 DQIAISA
+318 
-325 EEEKNAKPLKSLYP
+325 AKPLKSLYP

-345 QALQSMIISFEGV
+345 QALKSMIISFEGV
-358 KLAGEFGSTEDE
+358 GIEGEESSQKEDTIK
-370 ERIRKKNAE
+370 RQNKE
-379 EVARV
+379 EVERTR
-384 QRQKVRESILTY
+384 RQKVRESVQSFLL
-396 SIFEKEFSKEFSKQP
+396 FEKEFSKEFSKQS
-411 RNVEITS
+411 RKVQITG
-418 AEEHLTQAFKNAQKS
+418 AEEHLVQAFKNIKKS
-433 LKVLK
+433 LQVLK
-438 DEKDKGI
+438 DEKDKGV
-445 GITDEFIKNILD
+445 GITDDFVGDILD
-457 KKMDVDAKKSIKA
+457 KKMDVEAKKSIKA

-481 KYSKTMSDFGPL
+481 KYSKTMSDLGPL
-493 YNESIEV
+493 FKESIEV

-509 VAEKIARLAKRTL
+509 VAEKMARLSKRTM

-551 ASFKAEVKESKI
+551 TSFKAESVAESKVF
-563 YSFENYNNK
+563 SFKNYNNK

>member
-1 MRVQSF
+1 MRVQNF

-22 FLTDQ
+22 FLTEQ
-27 NITAEDIIN
+27 NITADDIIT
-36 PLESLITEEFIK
+36 PLESLITEEFIN

-57 VSNVYTNVKDAI
+57 ISNVYTNVKDAI
-69 SKFFTGVVNFFK
+69 SKFFTGVVEFFK
-81 NFSLSKLAGSIFNK
+81 NFSLKKLAGSIFNK
-95 IKEIGTKTW
+95 IKEIGTKVW
-104 TKIKD
+104 NKIKD
-109 MLSGFKDF
+109 MLSGFKEF

-123 CDENNRPNF
+123 ADENNRPNF
-132 QRIWQI
+132 QRIWTV

-167 LNEADSPYAIG
+167 LNESDSKSIG

-233 TLGLGPV
+233 TLGLSPV

-262 KPYPTVEDCLAYLH
+262 KPYPTVDDCLAYLH
-276 MAFGGNLEGNG
+276 MAFGGNLNQNG
-287 VVNIFIQDIDITYV
+287 VTNIFITDIDINYTQG
-301 ENTDITV
+301 NNISDTG
-308 VTSSSGEKEG
+308 SSSDDSNITSKEIEK
-318 DQIAISA
+318 
-325 EEEKNAKPLKSLYP
+325 AKPLKSLYP

-345 QALQSMIISFEGV
+345 QALKSMIISFEGV
-358 KLAGEFGSTEDE
+358 GIEGEESSQKGDMVK
-370 ERIRKKNAE
+370 RKNKE
-379 EVARV
+379 EVERV
-384 QRQKVRESILTY
+384 KRQKVRESVQSFLL
-396 SIFEKEFSKEFSKQP
+396 FEKEFSKEFSKQS
-411 RNVEITS
+411 RKVQITG
-418 AEEHLTQAFKNAQKS
+418 AEEHLVQAFKNIKKS
-433 LKVLK
+433 LQVLK
-438 DEKDKGI
+438 DEKDKGV
-445 GITDEFIKNILD
+445 GITDDFVGDILD
-457 KKMDVDAKKSIKA
+457 KKMDVEAKKSIKA

-481 KYSKTMSDFGPL
+481 KYSKTMADLGPL
-493 YNESIEV
+493 FKESIEV

-509 VAEKIARLAKRTL
+509 VAEKMARLSKRTM

-551 ASFKAEVKESKI
+551 TSFKAESVAESKVF
-563 YSFENYNNK
+563 SFKNYNNK

>member
-1 MRVQSF
+1 MRVQNF

-22 FLTDQ
+22 FLTEQ
-27 NITAEDIIN
+27 NITADDIIN
-36 PLESLITEEFIK
+36 PLELLITEEFIS

-57 VSNVYTNVKDAI
+57 VSNVFTNVKDAI
-69 SKFFTGVVNFFK
+69 SRFFTGVVEFFK
-81 NFSLSKLAGSIFNK
+81 NFSLKKLAGSIFNK

-104 TKIKD
+104 NKIKD
-109 MLSGFKDF
+109 MLSGFKEF

-123 CDENNRPNF
+123 ADENNRPNF
-132 QRIWQI
+132 QKIWTV

-167 LNEADSPYAIG
+167 LNESDSKSIG

-233 TLGLGPV
+233 TLGLSPV

-262 KPYPTVEDCLAYLH
+262 KPYPTVDDCLAYLH
-276 MAFGGNLEGNG
+276 MAFGGNLNQNG
-287 VVNIFIQDIDITYV
+287 VTNIFITDIDITYI
-301 ENTDITV
+301 EGGDISDTG
-308 VTSSSGEKEG
+308 SSEAE
-318 DQIAISA
+318 SA
-325 EEEKNAKPLKSLYP
+325 EAGDSNITSKDIEKAKPLKSLYP

-345 QALQSMIISFEGV
+345 QALKSMIISFEGV
-358 KLAGEFGSTEDE
+358 GIEGEESSQKEDTIK
-370 ERIRKKNAE
+370 RQNKE
-379 EVARV
+379 EVERTR
-384 QRQKVRESILTY
+384 RQKVRESVQSFLL
-396 SIFEKEFSKEFSKQP
+396 FEKEFSKEFSKQS
-411 RNVEITS
+411 RKVQITG
-418 AEEHLTQAFKNAQKS
+418 AEEHLVQAFKNIKKS
-433 LKVLK
+433 LQVLK
-438 DEKDKGI
+438 DEKDKGV
-445 GITDEFIKNILD
+445 GITDDFVGDILD
-457 KKMDVDAKKSIKA
+457 KKMDVEAKKSIKA

-481 KYSKTMSDFGPL
+481 KYSKTMSDLGPL
-493 YNESIEV
+493 FKESIEV

-509 VAEKIARLAKRTL
+509 VAEKMARLSKRTM

-551 ASFKAEVKESKI
+551 TSFKAESVAESKVF
-563 YSFENYNNK
+563 SFKNYNNK

>member
-1 MRVQSF
+1 MRVQNF

-22 FLTDQ
+22 FLTEQ
-27 NITAEDIIN
+27 NITADDIIN

-57 VSNVYTNVKDAI
+57 VSNVFTNVKDAI
-69 SKFFTGVVNFFK
+69 SKFFTGVVEFFK
-81 NFSLSKLAGSIFNK
+81 NFSLKKLAGSIFNK

-104 TKIKD
+104 NKIKD
-109 MLSGFKDF
+109 MLSGFKEF

-123 CDENNRPNF
+123 ADENNRPNF
-132 QRIWQI
+132 QKIWTV

-158 LQSVGNQVK
+158 LQSIGNQVK
-167 LNEADSPYAIG
+167 LNESDSKSIG

-233 TLGLGPV
+233 TLGLSPV

-262 KPYPTVEDCLAYLH
+262 KPYPTVDDCLAYLH
-276 MAFGGNLEGNG
+276 MAFGGNLNQNG
-287 VVNIFIQDIDITYV
+287 VTNIFITDIDITYIEGGGISDTGSSEV
-301 ENTDITV
+301 GDSDIT
-308 VTSSSGEKEG
+308 SKDIEK
-318 DQIAISA
+318 
-325 EEEKNAKPLKSLYP
+325 AKPLKSLYP

-345 QALQSMIISFEGV
+345 QALKSMIISFDGVGIEGEESPQ
-358 KLAGEFGSTEDE
+358 KEDTIK
-370 ERIRKKNAE
+370 RQNRE
-379 EVARV
+379 EVERV
-384 QRQKVRESILTY
+384 RRQKVRESVQSFLL
-396 SIFEKEFSKEFSKQP
+396 FEKEFSKEFSKQS
-411 RNVEITS
+411 RKVQITG
-418 AEEHLTQAFKNAQKS
+418 AEEHLVQAFKNIKKS
-433 LKVLK
+433 LQVLK
-438 DEKDKGI
+438 DEKDKGV
-445 GITDEFIKNILD
+445 GITDDFVGDILD
-457 KKMDVDAKKSIKA
+457 KKMDVEAKKSIKA

-481 KYSKTMSDFGPL
+481 KYSKTMSDLGPL
-493 YNESIEV
+493 FKESIEV

-509 VAEKIARLAKRTL
+509 VAEKMARLSKRTM

-551 ASFKAEVKESKI
+551 TSFKAESVAESKVF
-563 YSFENYNNK
+563 SFKNYNNK

>member
-1 MRVQSF
+1 MRVQNF

-22 FLTDQ
+22 FLTEQ
-27 NITAEDIIN
+27 NITADDIIN

-57 VSNVYTNVKDAI
+57 VSNVFTNVKDAI
-69 SKFFTGVVNFFK
+69 SKFFTGVVEFFK
-81 NFSLSKLAGSIFNK
+81 NFSLKKLAGSIFNK

-104 TKIKD
+104 NKIKD
-109 MLSGFKDF
+109 MLSGFKEF

-123 CDENNRPNF
+123 ADENNRPNF
-132 QRIWQI
+132 QKIWAT

-167 LNEADSPYAIG
+167 LNESDSKSIG

-233 TLGLGPV
+233 TLGLSPV

-262 KPYPTVEDCLAYLH
+262 KPYPTVDDCLAYLH
-276 MAFGGNLEGNG
+276 MAFGGNLNQNG
-287 VVNIFIQDIDITYV
+287 VTNIFITDIDITYI
-301 ENTDITV
+301 EGGGISDTGSSEAGDSNITSKDI
-308 VTSSSGEKEG
+308 EK
-318 DQIAISA
+318 
-325 EEEKNAKPLKSLYP
+325 AKPLKSLYP

-345 QALQSMIISFEGV
+345 QALKSMIISFEGV
-358 KLAGEFGSTEDE
+358 GIEGEESSQKEDMIK
-370 ERIRKKNAE
+370 RQYRE
-379 EVARV
+379 EVERV
-384 QRQKVRESILTY
+384 RRQKVRESVQSFLL
-396 SIFEKEFSKEFSKQP
+396 FEKEFSKEFSKQS
-411 RNVEITS
+411 RKVQITG
-418 AEEHLTQAFKNAQKS
+418 AEEHLVQAFKNIKKS
-433 LKVLK
+433 LQVLK
-438 DEKDKGI
+438 DEKDKGV
-445 GITDEFIKNILD
+445 GITDDFVGDILD
-457 KKMDVDAKKSIKA
+457 KKMDVEAKKSIKA

-481 KYSKTMSDFGPL
+481 KYSKTMSDLGPL
-493 YNESIEV
+493 FKESIEV

-509 VAEKIARLAKRTL
+509 VAEKMARLSKRTM

-551 ASFKAEVKESKI
+551 TSFKAESVAESKVF
-563 YSFENYNNK
+563 SFKNYNNK

>member
-1 MRVQSF
+1 MRVQNF

-22 FLTDQ
+22 FLTEQ
-27 NITAEDIIN
+27 NITADDIIN
-36 PLESLITEEFIK
+36 PLELLITEEFIK

-57 VSNVYTNVKDAI
+57 VSNVFTNVKDAI
-69 SKFFTGVVNFFK
+69 SKFFTGVVEFFK
-81 NFSLSKLAGSIFNK
+81 NFSLKKLAGSIFNK

-104 TKIKD
+104 NKIKD
-109 MLSGFKDF
+109 MLSGFKEF

-123 CDENNRPNF
+123 ADENNRPNF
-132 QRIWQI
+132 QKIWTV

-147 NWQEAGVTPDK
+147 NWEEAGVTPDK

-167 LNEADSPYAIG
+167 LNESDSKSIG

-233 TLGLGPV
+233 TLGLSPV

-262 KPYPTVEDCLAYLH
+262 KPYPTVDDCLAYLH
-276 MAFGGNLEGNG
+276 MAFGGNLNQNG
-287 VVNIFIQDIDITYV
+287 VTNIFITDIDITYI
-301 ENTDITV
+301 EGGGISDTGSSEAGDSDIT
-308 VTSSSGEKEG
+308 SKDIEK
-318 DQIAISA
+318 
-325 EEEKNAKPLKSLYP
+325 AKPLKSLYP

-345 QALQSMIISFEGV
+345 QALKSMIISFEGV
-358 KLAGEFGSTEDE
+358 GIEGEESSQKEDMIK
-370 ERIRKKNAE
+370 RQNRE
-379 EVARV
+379 EVERV
-384 QRQKVRESILTY
+384 RRQKVRESVQSFLL
-396 SIFEKEFSKEFSKQP
+396 FEKEFSKEFSKQS
-411 RNVEITS
+411 RKVQITG
-418 AEEHLTQAFKNAQKS
+418 AEEHLVQAFKNIKKS
-433 LKVLK
+433 LQVLK
-438 DEKDKGI
+438 DEKDKGV
-445 GITDEFIKNILD
+445 GITDDFVGDILD
-457 KKMDVDAKKSIKA
+457 KKMDVEAKKSIKA

-481 KYSKTMSDFGPL
+481 KYSKTMSDLGPL
-493 YNESIEV
+493 FKESIEV

-509 VAEKIARLAKRTL
+509 VAEKMARLSKRTM

-551 ASFKAEVKESKI
+551 TSFKAESVAESKVF
-563 YSFENYNNK
+563 SFKNYNNK

>member
-1 MRVQSF
+1 MRVQNF

-22 FLTDQ
+22 FLTEQ
-27 NITAEDIIN
+27 NITADDIIT
-36 PLESLITEEFIK
+36 PLESLITEEFIN

-57 VSNVYTNVKDAI
+57 ISNVYTNVKDAI
-69 SKFFTGVVNFFK
+69 SKFFTGVVEFFK
-81 NFSLSKLAGSIFNK
+81 NFSLKKLAGSIFNK
-95 IKEIGTKTW
+95 IKEIGTKVW
-104 TKIKD
+104 NKIKD
-109 MLSGFKDF
+109 MLSGFKEF

-123 CDENNRPNF
+123 ADENNRPNF
-132 QRIWQI
+132 QRIWTV

-167 LNEADSPYAIG
+167 LNESDSKSIG

-233 TLGLGPV
+233 TLGLSPV

-262 KPYPTVEDCLAYLH
+262 KPYPTVDDCLAYLH
-276 MAFGGNLEGNG
+276 MAFGGNLNQNG
-287 VVNIFIQDIDITYV
+287 VTNIFITDIDITYT
-301 ENTDITV
+301 EGGGISDTGSAEAGDSDIT
-308 VTSSSGEKEG
+308 SKDIEK
-318 DQIAISA
+318 
-325 EEEKNAKPLKSLYP
+325 AKPLKSLYP

-345 QALQSMIISFEGV
+345 QALKSMIISFEGV
-358 KLAGEFGSTEDE
+358 GIEGEESSQKGDMVK
-370 ERIRKKNAE
+370 RKNKE
-379 EVARV
+379 EVERV
-384 QRQKVRESILTY
+384 KRQKVRESVQSFLL
-396 SIFEKEFSKEFSKQP
+396 FEKEFSKEFSKQS
-411 RNVEITS
+411 RKVQITG
-418 AEEHLTQAFKNAQKS
+418 AEEHLVQAFKNIKKS
-433 LKVLK
+433 LQVLK
-438 DEKDKGI
+438 DEKDKGV
-445 GITDEFIKNILD
+445 GITDDFVGDILD
-457 KKMDVDAKKSIKA
+457 KKMDVEAKKSIKA

-481 KYSKTMSDFGPL
+481 KYSKTMADLGPL
-493 YNESIEV
+493 FKESIEV

-509 VAEKIARLAKRTL
+509 VAEKMARLSKRTM

-551 ASFKAEVKESKI
+551 TSFKAESVAESKVF
-563 YSFENYNNK
+563 SFKNYNNK

>member
-1 MRVQSF
+1 MRVQNF

-22 FLTDQ
+22 FLTEQ
-27 NITAEDIIN
+27 NITADDIIN

-57 VSNVYTNVKDAI
+57 VSNVFTNVKDAI
-69 SKFFTGVVNFFK
+69 SKFFTGVVEFFK
-81 NFSLSKLAGSIFNK
+81 NFSLKKLAGSIFNK

-104 TKIKD
+104 NKIKD
-109 MLSGFKDF
+109 MLSGFKEF

-123 CDENNRPNF
+123 ADENNRPNF
-132 QRIWQI
+132 QKIWTV

-147 NWQEAGVTPDK
+147 NWEEAGVTPDK

-167 LNEADSPYAIG
+167 LNESDSKSIG

-233 TLGLGPV
+233 TLGLSPV

-262 KPYPTVEDCLAYLH
+262 KPYPTVDDCLAYLH
-276 MAFGGNLEGNG
+276 MAFGGNLNQNG
-287 VVNIFIQDIDITYV
+287 VTNIFITDIDITYI
-301 ENTDITV
+301 EGGGISDTGSSEAGDSDIT
-308 VTSSSGEKEG
+308 SKDIEK
-318 DQIAISA
+318 
-325 EEEKNAKPLKSLYP
+325 AKPLKSLYP

-345 QALQSMIISFEGV
+345 QALKSMIISFDGVGIEGEESPQ
-358 KLAGEFGSTEDE
+358 KEDTIK
-370 ERIRKKNAE
+370 RQNKE
-379 EVARV
+379 EVERTR
-384 QRQKVRESILTY
+384 RQKVRESVQSFLL
-396 SIFEKEFSKEFSKQP
+396 FEKEFSKEFSKQS
-411 RNVEITS
+411 RKVQITG
-418 AEEHLTQAFKNAQKS
+418 AEEHLVQAFKNIKKS
-433 LKVLK
+433 LQVLK
-438 DEKDKGI
+438 DEKDKGV
-445 GITDEFIKNILD
+445 GITDDFVGDILD
-457 KKMDVDAKKSIKA
+457 KKMDVEAKKSIKA

-481 KYSKTMSDFGPL
+481 KYSKTMSDLGPL
-493 YNESIEV
+493 FKESIEV

-509 VAEKIARLAKRTL
+509 VAEKMARLSKRTM

-551 ASFKAEVKESKI
+551 TSFKAESVAESKVF
-563 YSFENYNNK
+563 SFKNYNNK

>member
-1 MRVQSF
+1 MRVQNF

-22 FLTDQ
+22 FLTEQ
-27 NITAEDIIN
+27 NITADDIIN
-36 PLESLITEEFIK
+36 PLESLITEEFIG

-57 VSNVYTNVKDAI
+57 VSNVFTSVKDAI
-69 SKFFTGVVNFFK
+69 SKFFTGVVEFFK
-81 NFSLSKLAGSIFNK
+81 NFSLKKLAGSIFNK

-104 TKIKD
+104 NKIKD
-109 MLSGFKDF
+109 MLSGFKEF

-123 CDENNRPNF
+123 ADENNRPNF
-132 QRIWQI
+132 QKIWTV

-147 NWQEAGVTPDK
+147 NWEEAGVTPDK

-167 LNEADSPYAIG
+167 LNESDSKSIG

-233 TLGLGPV
+233 TLGLSPV

-247 MLLMAGLIILAIWVC
+247 MLLMAGLIILAIWIC
-262 KPYPTVEDCLAYLH
+262 KPYPTVDDCLAYLH
-276 MAFGGNLEGNG
+276 MAFGGNLNQNG
-287 VVNIFIQDIDITYV
+287 VTNIFITDIDITY
-301 ENTDITV
+301 I
-308 VTSSSGEKEG
+308 EG
-318 DQIAISA
+318 GAISDTVSSEA
-325 EEEKNAKPLKSLYP
+325 DDSNITSKDIEKAKPLKSLYP

-345 QALQSMIISFEGV
+345 QALKSMIISFDGVGIEGEESPQ
-358 KLAGEFGSTEDE
+358 KEDTIK
-370 ERIRKKNAE
+370 RQNKE
-379 EVARV
+379 EVERTR
-384 QRQKVRESILTY
+384 RQKVRESVQSFLL
-396 SIFEKEFSKEFSKQP
+396 FEKEFSKEFSKQS
-411 RNVEITS
+411 RKVQITG
-418 AEEHLTQAFKNAQKS
+418 AEEHLVQAFKNIKKS
-433 LKVLK
+433 LQVLK
-438 DEKDKGI
+438 DEKDKGV
-445 GITDEFIKNILD
+445 GITDDFVGDILD
-457 KKMDVDAKKSIKA
+457 KKMDVEAKKSIKA

-481 KYSKTMSDFGPL
+481 KYSKTMSDLGPL
-493 YNESIEV
+493 FKESIEV

-509 VAEKIARLAKRTL
+509 VAEKMARLSKRTM

-551 ASFKAEVKESKI
+551 TSFKAESVAESKVF
-563 YSFENYNNK
+563 SFKNYNNK

>member
-1 MRVQSF
+1 MRVQKF

-22 FLTDQ
+22 FLTEQ
-27 NITAEDIIN
+27 NITADDIIT
-36 PLESLITEEFIK
+36 PLESLITEEFIN

-57 VSNVYTNVKDAI
+57 ISNVYTNVKDAI
-69 SKFFTGVVNFFK
+69 SKFFTGVVEFFK
-81 NFSLSKLAGSIFNK
+81 NFSLKKLAGSIFNK
-95 IKEIGTKTW
+95 IKEIGTKVW
-104 TKIKD
+104 NKIKD
-109 MLSGFKDF
+109 MLSGFKEF

-123 CDENNRPNF
+123 ADENNRPNF
-132 QRIWQI
+132 QRIWTV

-167 LNEADSPYAIG
+167 LNESDSKSIG

-233 TLGLGPV
+233 TLGLSPV

-262 KPYPTVEDCLAYLH
+262 KPYPTVDDCLAYLH
-276 MAFGGNLEGNG
+276 MAFGGNLNQNG
-287 VVNIFIQDIDITYV
+287 VTNIFITDIDITYI
-301 ENTDITV
+301 EGGGITDTGSSEAGDSDIT
-308 VTSSSGEKEG
+308 SKDIEK
-318 DQIAISA
+318 
-325 EEEKNAKPLKSLYP
+325 AKPLKSLYP

-345 QALQSMIISFEGV
+345 QALKSMIISFEGV
-358 KLAGEFGSTEDE
+358 GIEGEESSQKGDMVK
-370 ERIRKKNAE
+370 RKNKE
-379 EVARV
+379 EVERV
-384 QRQKVRESILTY
+384 KRQKVRESVQSFLL
-396 SIFEKEFSKEFSKQP
+396 FEKEFSKEFSKQS
-411 RNVEITS
+411 RKVQITG
-418 AEEHLTQAFKNAQKS
+418 AEEHLVQAFKNIKKS
-433 LKVLK
+433 LQVLK
-438 DEKDKGI
+438 DEKDKGV
-445 GITDEFIKNILD
+445 GITDDFVGDILD
-457 KKMDVDAKKSIKA
+457 KKMDVEAKKSIKA

-481 KYSKTMSDFGPL
+481 KYSKTMADLGPL
-493 YNESIEV
+493 FKESIEV

-509 VAEKIARLAKRTL
+509 VAEKMARLSKRTM

-551 ASFKAEVKESKI
+551 TSFKAESVAESKVF
-563 YSFENYNNK
+563 SFKNYNNK

>member
-48 NLIQKGKQA
+48 NLIQRGKQA

-358 KLAGEFGSTEDE
+358 RLAGEFGSTEDE

-551 ASFKAEVKESKI
+551 TSFQVELKESQVYTFK
-563 YSFENYNNK
+563 NYNNK

>member
-1 MRVQSF
+1 MRVQNF

-22 FLTDQ
+22 FLTEQ
-27 NITAEDIIN
+27 NITADDIIN

-57 VSNVYTNVKDAI
+57 VSNVFTNVKDAI
-69 SKFFTGVVNFFK
+69 SKFFTGVVEFFK
-81 NFSLSKLAGSIFNK
+81 NFSLKKLAGSIFNK

-104 TKIKD
+104 NKIKD
-109 MLSGFKDF
+109 MLSGFKEF

-123 CDENNRPNF
+123 ADENNRPNF
-132 QRIWQI
+132 QKIWTV

-147 NWQEAGVTPDK
+147 NWEEAGVTPDK

-167 LNEADSPYAIG
+167 LNESDSKSIG

-233 TLGLGPV
+233 TLGLSPV

-262 KPYPTVEDCLAYLH
+262 KPYPTVDDCLAYLH
-276 MAFGGNLEGNG
+276 MAFGGNLNQNG
-287 VVNIFIQDIDITYV
+287 VTNIFITDIDITYIEGGGISDTV
-301 ENTDITV
+301 SSEAGDSNITSKDI
-308 VTSSSGEKEG
+308 EK
-318 DQIAISA
+318 
-325 EEEKNAKPLKSLYP
+325 AKPLKSLYP

-345 QALQSMIISFEGV
+345 QALKSMIISFEGV
-358 KLAGEFGSTEDE
+358 GIEGEESSQKEDMIK
-370 ERIRKKNAE
+370 RQNRE
-379 EVARV
+379 EVERV
-384 QRQKVRESILTY
+384 RRQKVRESVQSFLL
-396 SIFEKEFSKEFSKQP
+396 FEKEFSKEFSKQS
-411 RNVEITS
+411 RKVQITG
-418 AEEHLTQAFKNAQKS
+418 AEEHLVQAFKNIKKS
-433 LKVLK
+433 LQVLK
-438 DEKDKGI
+438 DEKDKGV
-445 GITDEFIKNILD
+445 GITDDFVGDILD
-457 KKMDVDAKKSIKA
+457 KKMDVEAKKSIKA

-481 KYSKTMSDFGPL
+481 KYSKTMSDLGPL
-493 YNESIEV
+493 FKESIEV

-509 VAEKIARLAKRTL
+509 VAEKMARLSKRTM

-551 ASFKAEVKESKI
+551 TSFKAESVAESKVF
-563 YSFENYNNK
+563 SFKNYNNK

>member
-1 MRVQSF
+1 MRVQNF

-22 FLTDQ
+22 FLTEQ
-27 NITAEDIIN
+27 NITADDIIT
-36 PLESLITEEFIK
+36 PLESLITEEFIN

-57 VSNVYTNVKDAI
+57 ISNVYTNVKDAI
-69 SKFFTGVVNFFK
+69 SKFFTGVVEFFK
-81 NFSLSKLAGSIFNK
+81 NFSLKKLAGSIFNK
-95 IKEIGTKTW
+95 IKEIGTKVW
-104 TKIKD
+104 NKIKD
-109 MLSGFKDF
+109 MLSGFKEF

-123 CDENNRPNF
+123 ADENNRPNF
-132 QRIWQI
+132 QRIWTV

-167 LNEADSPYAIG
+167 LNESDSKSIG

-233 TLGLGPV
+233 TLGLSPV

-262 KPYPTVEDCLAYLH
+262 KPYPTVDDCLAYLH
-276 MAFGGNLEGNG
+276 MAFGGNLNQNG
-287 VVNIFIQDIDITYV
+287 VTNIFITDIDITY
-301 ENTDITV
+301 I
-308 VTSSSGEKEG
+308 EG
-318 DQIAISA
+318 GGISDTGSA
-325 EEEKNAKPLKSLYP
+325 EAVDSDLTSKDIEKAKPLKSLYP

-345 QALQSMIISFEGV
+345 QALKSMIISFEGV
-358 KLAGEFGSTEDE
+358 GIEGEEASQKGDMAK
-370 ERIRKKNAE
+370 RKNKE
-379 EVARV
+379 EVERV
-384 QRQKVRESILTY
+384 KRQKVRESVQSFLL
-396 SIFEKEFSKEFSKQP
+396 FEKEFSKEFSKQS
-411 RNVEITS
+411 RKVQITG
-418 AEEHLTQAFKNAQKS
+418 AEEHLVQAFKNIKKS
-433 LKVLK
+433 LQVLK
-438 DEKDKGI
+438 DEKDKGV
-445 GITDEFIKNILD
+445 GITDDFVGDILD
-457 KKMDVDAKKSIKA
+457 KKMDVEAKKSIKA

-481 KYSKTMSDFGPL
+481 KYSKTMADLGPL
-493 YNESIEV
+493 FKESIEV

-509 VAEKIARLAKRTL
+509 VAEKMARLSKRTM

-551 ASFKAEVKESKI
+551 TSFKAESVAESKVF
-563 YSFENYNNK
+563 SFKNYNNK

>member
-1 MRVQSF
+1 MRVQNF

-22 FLTDQ
+22 FLTEQ
-27 NITAEDIIN
+27 NITADDIIN
-36 PLESLITEEFIK
+36 PLESLITEEFIG

-57 VSNVYTNVKDAI
+57 VSNVFTSVKDAI
-69 SKFFTGVVNFFK
+69 SKFFTGVVEFFK
-81 NFSLSKLAGSIFNK
+81 NFSLKKLAGSIFNK
-95 IKEIGTKTW
+95 IKEIGTKVW
-104 TKIKD
+104 NKIKD
-109 MLSGFKDF
+109 MLSGFKEF

-123 CDENNRPNF
+123 ADENNRPNF
-132 QRIWQI
+132 QKIWTV

-147 NWQEAGVTPDK
+147 NWEEAGVTPDK

-167 LNEADSPYAIG
+167 LNESDSKSIG

-233 TLGLGPV
+233 TLGLSPV

-262 KPYPTVEDCLAYLH
+262 KPYPTVDDCLAYLH
-276 MAFGGNLEGNG
+276 MAFGGNLNQNG
-287 VVNIFIQDIDITYV
+287 VTNIFITDIDITYIEGGGISDTV
-301 ENTDITV
+301 SSEAGDSNITSKDI
-308 VTSSSGEKEG
+308 EK
-318 DQIAISA
+318 
-325 EEEKNAKPLKSLYP
+325 AKPLKSLYP

-345 QALQSMIISFEGV
+345 QALKSMIISFEGV
-358 KLAGEFGSTEDE
+358 GIEGEESSQKEDMDK
-370 ERIRKKNAE
+370 RKNKE
-379 EVARV
+379 EVERV
-384 QRQKVRESILTY
+384 RRQKVRESVQSFLL
-396 SIFEKEFSKEFSKQP
+396 FEKEFSKEFSKQS
-411 RNVEITS
+411 RKVQITG
-418 AEEHLTQAFKNAQKS
+418 AEEHLVQAFKNIKKS
-433 LKVLK
+433 LQVLK
-438 DEKDKGI
+438 DEKDKGV
-445 GITDEFIKNILD
+445 GITDDFVGDILD
-457 KKMDVDAKKSIKA
+457 KKMDVEAKKSIKA

-481 KYSKTMSDFGPL
+481 KYSKTMSDLGPL
-493 YNESIEV
+493 FKESIEV

-509 VAEKIARLAKRTL
+509 VAEKMARLSKRTM

-551 ASFKAEVKESKI
+551 TSFKAESVAESKVF
-563 YSFENYNNK
+563 SFKNYNNK

>member
-1 MRVQSF
+1 MRVQNF

-22 FLTDQ
+22 FLTEQ
-27 NITAEDIIN
+27 NITADDIIN
-36 PLESLITEEFIK
+36 PLELLITEEFIK

-57 VSNVYTNVKDAI
+57 VSNVFTNVKDAI
-69 SKFFTGVVNFFK
+69 SKFFTGVVEFFK
-81 NFSLSKLAGSIFNK
+81 NFSLKKLAGSIFNK

-104 TKIKD
+104 NKIKD
-109 MLSGFKDF
+109 MLSGFKEF

-123 CDENNRPNF
+123 ADENNRPNF
-132 QRIWQI
+132 QKIWTV

-147 NWQEAGVTPDK
+147 NWEEAGVTPDK

-167 LNEADSPYAIG
+167 LNESDSKSIG

-233 TLGLGPV
+233 TLGLSPV

-262 KPYPTVEDCLAYLH
+262 KPYPTVDDCLAYLH
-276 MAFGGNLEGNG
+276 MAFGGNLNQNG
-287 VVNIFIQDIDITYV
+287 VTNIFITDIDITYIEGGGISDTGSSEV
-301 ENTDITV
+301 GDSDIT
-308 VTSSSGEKEG
+308 SKDIEK
-318 DQIAISA
+318 
-325 EEEKNAKPLKSLYP
+325 AKPLKSLYP

-345 QALQSMIISFEGV
+345 QALKSMIISFEGV
-358 KLAGEFGSTEDE
+358 GIEGEESSQKEDMIK
-370 ERIRKKNAE
+370 RQNRE
-379 EVARV
+379 EVERV
-384 QRQKVRESILTY
+384 RRQKVRESVQSFLL
-396 SIFEKEFSKEFSKQP
+396 FEKEFSKEFSKQS
-411 RNVEITS
+411 RKVQITG
-418 AEEHLTQAFKNAQKS
+418 AEEHLVQAFKNIKKS
-433 LKVLK
+433 LQVLK
-438 DEKDKGI
+438 DEKDKGV
-445 GITDEFIKNILD
+445 GITDDFVGDILD
-457 KKMDVDAKKSIKA
+457 KKMDVEAKKSIKA

-481 KYSKTMSDFGPL
+481 KYSKTMSDLGPL
-493 YNESIEV
+493 FKESIEV

-509 VAEKIARLAKRTL
+509 VAEKMARLSKRTM

-551 ASFKAEVKESKI
+551 TSFKAESVAESKVF
-563 YSFENYNNK
+563 SFKNYNNK